1 MSKRTRIKSF
11 TLGSC
16 AAALLLVAAGVPALA
31 QTHTGQPPLPLDLT
45 AFAVN
50 PNAGG
55 ASGRVEIHIDR
66 WSSEAETERL
76 KGTLEQ
82 KGTERLYTALQDVK
96 PRVGYIRTDTSLAW
110 DLKFARWRPG
120 DDGGWIIDFATDRPM
135 RFWELRNQ
143 TRSADY
149 EFMTCEIR
157 IPPTGKGEGKLAPLA
172 RITYNK
178 KTNQIEVENW
188 AISPVSLNEIEVSK

>member
-1 MSKRTRIKSF
+1 MSKRKSVGWSG
-11 TLGSC
+11 LASC
-16 AAALLLVAAGVPALA
+16 AAVLLLAATAGPALA
-31 QTHTGQPPLPLDLT
+31 QAHSGEPPLPLDLT

-55 ASGRVEIHIDR
+55 GSGRIEIHIER
-66 WSSEAETERL
+66 WSSDAETQRL
-76 KGTLEQ
+76 KGTLEK
-82 KGTERLYTALQDVK
+82 KGTEQLYTAIQDVK
-96 PRVGYIRTDTSLAW
+96 PRVGYIRTDSSLAW

-120 DDGGWIIDFATDRPM
+120 EDGGWDIVFATDRPM

-157 IPPTGKGEGKLAPLA
+157 IPPTGKGEGMLAPLA

-188 AISPVSLNEIEVSK
+188 AVSPVSLNEIEVSK